1 MFSKVVVTGNEAGQ
15 VVIASKENPIYGH
28 IRVEQKRTMMTNKGW
43 VRTKVL
49 SALIHGTVEE
59 LESLDFVAGEIL
71 PGKIIIKES
80 LTPFNIKD
88 PSVDYKIAGKT
99 GIVCMVNS
107 QPIYRKCFYN
117 PSGTEID
124 ELVSHTN
131 AEEIRL
137 ANQKVQAEEAFVNEE
152 ADLDL

>member
-1 MFSKVVVTGNEAGQ
+1 MFSRVVVTGNDASQ
-15 VVIASKENPIYGH
+15 VVIASKENPLYGH
-28 IRVEQKRTMMTNKGW
+28 IRVEQRRTTMTNKGW
-43 VRTKVL
+43 VRSKVL

-59 LESLDFVAGEIL
+59 LESLGFASGEII

-80 LTPFNIKD
+80 LTPFNAKD
-88 PSVDYKIAGKT
+88 PSVDYKVAGKT
-99 GIVCMVNS
+99 GIVCMVDK

-131 AEEIRL
+131 AEQIRL
-137 ANQKVQAEEAFVNEE
+137 ANQVLNEE
-152 ADLDL
+152 VTSTEDLDLEL